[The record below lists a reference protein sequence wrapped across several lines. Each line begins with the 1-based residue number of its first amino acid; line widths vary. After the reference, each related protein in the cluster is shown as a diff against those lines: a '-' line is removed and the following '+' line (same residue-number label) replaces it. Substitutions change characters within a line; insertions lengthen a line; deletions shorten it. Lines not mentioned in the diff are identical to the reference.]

1 MSSPPPALRDVLGI
15 EDSTLMSRPART
27 SQGSDGFSGINV
39 VSGDRLLADDAG
51 RQDLRHLRRFYK
63 PATAVHPFEDFSD

>member
-1 MSSPPPALRDVLGI
+1 MWHGGL
-15 EDSTLMSRPART
+15 TLMSRPERT

-39 VSGDRLLADDAG
+39 VSGDRLLVDDAG